1 MLKMFTKKDTNTS
14 LSNSISEIDQEI
26 LDHRLSLIE
35 LNNRIAMLQ
44 EKKVLLTSYLKNE
57 TLLSDA
63 SLRNGLSFKF
73 DFRPVIHL
81 FLLISY
87 QFPPLSRFLLLF
99 QFYHIRLY
107 FQ

>member
-14 LSNSISEIDQEI
+14 LSNSISDIDQEI

-57 TLLSDA
+57 TLAQGIIKNDINSDT
-63 SLRNGLSFKF
+63 NT
-73 DFRPVIHL
+73 DHTTIPV
-81 FLLISY
+81 SV
-87 QFPPLSRFLLLF
+87 
-99 QFYHIRLY
+99 
-107 FQ
+107 

>member
-14 LSNSISEIDQEI
+14 LSSSINDIDQEI

-57 TLLSDA
+57 TSGQGCTTKHDIN
-63 SLRNGLSFKF
+63 SGTNT
-73 DFRPVIHL
+73 DHTTIPV
-81 FLLISY
+81 SV
-87 QFPPLSRFLLLF
+87 
-99 QFYHIRLY
+99 
-107 FQ
+107 

>member
-14 LSNSISEIDQEI
+14 LSNSISDIDQEI

-57 TLLSDA
+57 TLDQGIIKNDINSNTNTDHTA
-63 SLRNGLSFKF
+63 I
-73 DFRPVIHL
+73 PV
-81 FLLISY
+81 ST
-87 QFPPLSRFLLLF
+87 
-99 QFYHIRLY
+99 
-107 FQ
+107 

>member
-14 LSNSISEIDQEI
+14 LSNSISDIDQEI

-57 TLLSDA
+57 TSGQGIIKNDINSNPNTDHTA
-63 SLRNGLSFKF
+63 I
-73 DFRPVIHL
+73 PV
-81 FLLISY
+81 ST
-87 QFPPLSRFLLLF
+87 
-99 QFYHIRLY
+99 
-107 FQ
+107 